1 LPTLHTSAPPLT
13 GITVLDLARL
23 YPGPLAARLLEE
35 QGARVIRIAEP
46 DYPDYIQRFPP
57 FHQGRSLHDL
67 ALNEGK
73 LTKSIPYSQAADQ
86 HQLREMVAQADFL
99 LESFRPGQM
108 DRWGLGVSTLLA
120 WNPKLIVLSLSAYGA
135 SGPWSKRPAHD
146 LNILAEAGLLSLN
159 LDSAGKPVIPAFQWA
174 DTALA
179 QQALQACLLGLL
191 IRQSSGR
198 GGWFDLCMFEAVL
211 PYLHLQW
218 AEASRPAPCS
228 PAPPHTDF
236 PPEGSGA
243 TAGLGTP
250 SSFAALLTGLLPCY
264 NLYPTRDGRWVALA
278 ALEGKFW
285 QPFCRASGHEEW
297 LEHGLAGGSTGLKL
311 REQLSAHFLKRTL
324 AEWVTFEQESG
335 PFCLSP
341 VRLLREVLSLDHVQ
355 ERGCLVGY
363 ERAGLLLP
371 SPAPLRLFQ
380 LSPHSH

>member
-1 LPTLHTSAPPLT
+1 MPTLQPAAPSLA

-35 QGARVIRIAEP
+35 QGARVLRIVEP
-46 DYPDYIQRFPP
+46 NFPDYIHRFPP

-73 LTKSIPYSQAADQ
+73 ESISIAYSRTQEQ
-86 HQLREMVAQADFL
+86 HRLRERVAQADFL

-108 DRWGLGVSTLLA
+108 DQWGLGVSTLLA
-120 WNPKLIVLSLSAYGA
+120 WNPRLIVLSLSAYGA

-159 LDSAGKPVIPAFQWA
+159 LDSSGKPVIPAFQWA

-191 IRQSSGR
+191 TRQTSGR

-218 AEASRPAPCS
+218 AEAFQPAPCC
-228 PAPPHTDF
+228 PAQPQADLLQ
-236 PPEGSGA
+236 ERSAA
-243 TAGLGTP
+243 TAGSRSP
-250 SSFAALLTGLLPCY
+250 SSFSSLLTGLLPSY
-264 NLYPTRDGRWVALA
+264 NVYPTRDGRWVALA

-285 QPFCRASGHEEW
+285 QPFCRALGHDEW
-297 LEHGLAGGSTGLKL
+297 LDHGLAFGSASLEL
-311 REQLSAHFLKRTL
+311 RQILRDHFLNRPL
-324 AEWVTFEQESG
+324 EEWVAFEQERG

-341 VRLLREVLSLDHVQ
+341 VRLPGEVLALPHLL
-355 ERGCLVGY
+355 ERGCMVHR
-363 ERAGLLLP
+363 ERAGLPLP
-371 SPAPLRLFQ
+371 SPAPLRLLQ
-380 LSPHSH
+380 WSLPLA